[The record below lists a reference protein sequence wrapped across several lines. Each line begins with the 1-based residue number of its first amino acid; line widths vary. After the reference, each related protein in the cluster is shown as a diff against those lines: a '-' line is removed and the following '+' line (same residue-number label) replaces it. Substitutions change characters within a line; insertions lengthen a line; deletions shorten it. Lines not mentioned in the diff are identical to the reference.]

1 MVIPVGSCVNV
12 IESVK
17 ALKSNTQLHHLE
29 VYGIIDRDRRVPEEI
44 TKLEQK
50 SIFVL
55 SVAEVENLF
64 CVKEVI
70 QIVSEHLLRDID
82 ADFQSVSDAIFLRL
96 KGEIEAQVSL
106 RVASEIKFRLNK
118 FDENKKG
125 CVALNNALYQIT

>member
-1 MVIPVGSCVNV
+1 
-12 IESVK
+12 
-17 ALKSNTQLHHLE
+17 LE